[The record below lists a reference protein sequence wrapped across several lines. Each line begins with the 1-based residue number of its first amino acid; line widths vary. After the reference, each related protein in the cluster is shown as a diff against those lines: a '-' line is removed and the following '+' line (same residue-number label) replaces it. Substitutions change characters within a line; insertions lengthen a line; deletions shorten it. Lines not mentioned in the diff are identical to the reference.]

1 MCKQITL
8 LCNFLISQW
17 CRNLM
22 DTGLLY
28 TSTCFCPNE
37 FHLLHRKEKWFLSNF
52 EYGMFLGVFWT
63 VLRFLKNGPK
73 KGRGGGDFSEQL
85 EIPCWWKGL
94 TGKQAVRKA
103 TITRITILYYGGIQ
117 KCKRR
122 PHQAPHLPNEN
133 KKPKLQ
139 FTKDPKD
146 WTIDNRKNIG
156 CSDKSWFVTFG

>member
-73 KGRGGGDFSEQL
+73 KGRGGGWFQWAARNSLLMKGVDRETSCEKGNNNSNNHSLLWRYTEMQKETTPGATLAKWEQ
-85 EIPCWWKGL
+85 ETK
-94 TGKQAVRKA
+94 T
-103 TITRITILYYGGIQ
+103 TI
-117 KCKRR
+117 
-122 PHQAPHLPNEN
+122 HQGSQRL
-133 KKPKLQ
+133 
-139 FTKDPKD
+139 
-146 WTIDNRKNIG
+146 DNRQSEKH
-156 CSDKSWFVTFG
+156 WLLW